1 MGVKSPQILP
11 LIVVYPKTILHI
23 PSIVFFNIFFLFL
36 LISVPQCSN
45 QITTESDDLCS
56 INELFSCGENQI
68 CVQLEADQNMGE
80 CQCKQGF
87 DKQDDGVRFLCEI
100 VGTFFPGPG
109 SWFKKWNEKLFFVK
123 FQIKYFFSIAT
134 IYILMTTHLSFSAW
148 MF

>member
-87 DKQDDGVRFLCEI
+87 DKQDDGVRLRINYIF
-100 VGTFFPGPG
+100 
-109 SWFKKWNEKLFFVK
+109 WFHEKKIIAKKYFCNKYFVK
-123 FQIKYFFSIAT
+123 
-134 IYILMTTHLSFSAW
+134 LHN
-148 MF
+148 

>member
-1 MGVKSPQILP
+1 MGVPSNFASHCG
-11 LIVVYPKTILHI
+11 YPKLFCI
-23 PSIVFFNIFFLFL
+23 PALYISIFFFS

-87 DKQDDGVRFLCEI
+87 DKQDDGVRF
-100 VGTFFPGPG
+100 
-109 SWFKKWNEKLFFVK
+109 KKN
-123 FQIKYFFSIAT
+123 
-134 IYILMTTHLSFSAW
+134 
-148 MF
+148 

>member
-100 VGTFFPGPG
+100 VGAFSSLTRLLILEM
-109 SWFKKWNEKLFFVK
+109 KWKIVFC
-123 FQIKYFFSIAT
+123 QISDQIF
-134 IYILMTTHLSFSAW
+134 L
-148 MF
+148 